1 MIELSM
7 KEDSKIGIS
16 LVKERIIVLKELG
29 IKKKHLR
36 NVKKG

>member
-1 MIELSM
+1 MILLSM

-16 LVKERIIVLKELG
+16 YVKERTIILKELG

-36 NVKKG
+36 NVKKV

>member
-1 MIELSM
+1 MIKLSM

-16 LVKERIIVLKELG
+16 LVKERIIVLKELA

-36 NVKKG
+36 NVKNR